1 MSERK
6 CKTPHKNKDIPQAS
20 THISDFLKFLLEAET
35 IYTIAYVTQEEAD
48 NETQDILHAI
58 EMDSVSYHERARL
71 SSALSAV
78 CKKRRKSK
86 DTEEIMK
93 PVLDW
98 EEKNRDAVK
107 SLETV
112 LGTVQTIEKE
122 KENRFYVKRTDIVQ
136 RTLQK
141 HEKNGKEEA
150 T

>member
-20 THISDFLKFLLEAET
+20 THISDFLKFLREADT
-35 IYTIAYVTQEEAD
+35 IYAIADRAQKESD
-48 NETQDILHAI
+48 NETQDILHSM
-58 EMDSVSYHERARL
+58 ELDSLSYHERARL

-78 CKKRRKSK
+78 RQNRRTAK
-86 DTEEIMK
+86 DTAEIMK
-93 PVLDW
+93 PVLEW
-98 EEKNRDAVK
+98 KEKNRAAVK

-112 LGTVQTIEKE
+112 LGTVRTIEKE

-136 RTLQK
+136 RTLQE
-141 HEKNGKEEA
+141 HEKNGKEES

>member
-1 MSERK
+1 MSDRESQ
-6 CKTPHKNKDIPQAS
+6 KNRDNRSAS
-20 THISDFLKFLLEAET
+20 THISDFLKFLREADT
-35 IYTIAYVTQEEAD
+35 IYTIADVTQKESD
-48 NETQDILHAI
+48 NETQDILHDM
-58 EMDSVSYHERARL
+58 ELDSVSYHGRARL

-78 CKKRRKSK
+78 RKKRRKAK
-86 DTEEIMK
+86 DTAEIMK

-98 EEKNRDAVK
+98 KEKNRAAVK

-112 LGTVQTIEKE
+112 LGTVRTIEKE

-136 RTLQK
+136 RTLQE

>member
-20 THISDFLKFLLEAET
+20 THIADFLKFLLKAET
-35 IYTIAYVTQEEAD
+35 IYAIADVTQNDAD
-48 NETQDILHAI
+48 NETQDILHAM
-58 EMDSVSYHERARL
+58 ELDSLSYHDRSRL

-78 CKKRRKSK
+78 RKKRRKAK
-86 DTEEIMK
+86 DTAEIMK

-107 SLETV
+107 SLENV
-112 LGTVQTIEKE
+112 LGAVRTIEKE

-136 RTLQK
+136 RTLQE

>member
-20 THISDFLKFLLEAET
+20 THISDFLKFLREADT
-35 IYTIAYVTQEEAD
+35 IYAIADVTQNEAD
-48 NETQDILHAI
+48 NETQDILHSM
-58 EMDSVSYHERARL
+58 ELDSLSYHDRARL

-78 CKKRRKSK
+78 RNKRRKAK
-86 DTEEIMK
+86 DTAEIMK
-93 PVLDW
+93 PVLEW
-98 EEKNRDAVK
+98 KEKNRAAVK

-112 LGTVQTIEKE
+112 LGTVRTIEKE

-136 RTLQK
+136 RTLQE

>member
-1 MSERK
+1 MSERESQ
-6 CKTPHKNKDIPQAS
+6 KNIDNRSVS

-35 IYTIAYVTQEEAD
+35 IYAIADVTQDEAD
-48 NETQDILHAI
+48 NETQDILHAM
-58 EMDSVSYHERARL
+58 ELDSVSYHDIAKL

-78 CKKRRKSK
+78 RKKRRKAK
-86 DTEEIMK
+86 DTAEIMK

-112 LGTVQTIEKE
+112 LGAVQTIEKE

-136 RTLQK
+136 RTLQE

>member
-48 NETQDILHAI
+48 NETQDILHAM
-58 EMDSVSYHERARL
+58 ELDSLSYHERARL

-78 CKKRRKSK
+78 RKKRRTAK
-86 DTEEIMK
+86 DTAEIMK
-93 PVLDW
+93 PVLEW
-98 EEKNRDAVK
+98 KEKNRAALK
-107 SLETV
+107 SLETI
-112 LGTVQTIEKE
+112 LGTVRTLEKD
-122 KENRFYVKRTDIVQ
+122 KDNRFYVKRTDIVQ
-136 RTLQK
+136 RTLHE

>member
-20 THISDFLKFLLEAET
+20 THISDFLKFLREADT
-35 IYTIAYVTQEEAD
+35 IYAIADRAQKESD
-48 NETQDILHAI
+48 NETQDILHAM
-58 EMDSVSYHERARL
+58 ELDSLSYHERARL

-78 CKKRRKSK
+78 RNKRRKAK
-86 DTEEIMK
+86 DTAEIMK

-98 EEKNRDAVK
+98 KEKNRAAVK

-112 LGTVQTIEKE
+112 LGAVRTLEKE

-141 HEKNGKEEA
+141 HEESVKEETA
-150 T
+150 